1 MNSGSLYCVMTN
13 ETLRKVLVSFLRC
26 CNMQQDNAGLG
37 MNGTEYKLSAQPL
50 YEYILKGNLIVNW
63 MWVI

>member
-1 MNSGSLYCVMTN
+1 
-13 ETLRKVLVSFLRC
+13 
-26 CNMQQDNAGLG
+26 MQQDNAGLG